1 MLESIIKIENLKKSY
16 GSVKALKGID
26 LEVKKGEL
34 FSLLGPNGAG
44 KTTTIR
50 IINGLTKRDSG
61 NVYIKGIDIFKEQLK
76 SKRLMG
82 LVPQTINLDVDLT
95 IRENLL
101 IHGLLYSMS
110 MKDIKRR
117 TEELLEYIGLIDRID
132 DKVKNLSGGMRRRL
146 LIARA
151 LLHSP
156 EVLFLDEPT
165 AGLDPNIRR
174 KIWWLI
180 KKIQKEGTTIFMT
193 THYIEEAEF
202 LADRVAFIDLGQI
215 VEVDTPKNFIQKLG
229 EWAVDIIEEDRM
241 KTLFFNSK
249 EEIKN
254 IWKEEYS
261 KLNIRRVNLEDVF
274 LTLTGKR
281 VKDED

>member
-1 MLESIIKIENLKKSY
+1 MSEAIVTQNLTKKFN
-16 GSVKALKGID
+16 GLVAVDHINFK
-26 LEVKKGEL
+26 VRRGEI
-34 FSLLGPNGAG
+34 FGLLGPNGAG

-61 NVYIKGIDIFKEQLK
+61 NVYIKGIDIFNDQIK

-110 MKDIKRR
+110 MKEIRKK
-117 TEELLEYIGLIDRID
+117 TEELLDYVGLIDRID

-202 LADRVAFIDLGQI
+202 LADRVAFIDLGEI

-241 KTLFFNSK
+241 KTLFFKSK

-254 IWKEEYS
+254 IWREEYS

-274 LTLTGKR
+274 LNLTGKR

>member
-1 MLESIIKIENLKKSY
+1 MLNSIIEIENLKKSY
-16 GSVKALKGID
+16 GNVKALKGIN

-61 NVYIKGIDIFKEQLK
+61 NVYIKGIDIFNDQIK

-110 MKDIKRR
+110 MKEIRKK
-117 TEELLEYIGLIDRID
+117 TEELLDYVGLIDRID

-202 LADRVAFIDLGQI
+202 LADRVAFIDLGEI

-241 KTLFFNSK
+241 KTLFFKSK

-254 IWKEEYS
+254 IWREEYS

-274 LTLTGKR
+274 LNLTGKR